1 MEEEYCDKTWIWR
14 SYMKKGWTLI
24 SMLLWLA
31 CVCRTG
37 SAAERVSIRELHESI
52 EQEPR
57 WTASYEAYKREIE
70 VDIPIDIPEVNAVPI
85 VQVSGYY
92 AVDQEGC
99 LTRDGTKLNKIGN
112 DGFDI
117 YEEDGLMTYLSTTD
131 VTGEIKAASFEQDK
145 TVLFLAYYNSPS
157 NLRTHKVKYDSK
169 VYYPYEVD
177 ADKIYAENN
186 TQSAA
191 AAKAYLERVLGYF
204 YPESD
209 NSIALRYLEVRSRGH
224 KVKGLD
230 DYNLG
235 DYAKDYPMGTY
246 ALNFCQTI
254 QGIPVYHDVGWR
266 LDTTGNAPHEL
277 IKDAWKKTE
286 PIMGISDNYFEFM
299 DDNSFEMLVRW
310 VKEVGVIEE
319 DVPLAP
325 LSNIISSVEDEIQ
338 KGRIRKVY
346 ALRLGYGCYITEE
359 SPETYVLYP
368 TWICECDYMDDP
380 KWEIDEWAYNLEKGF
395 NKKYT
400 FKTFVINAQT
410 GEMDDPYLSKKE
422 QIFCPSIITWD
433 E

>member
-1 MEEEYCDKTWIWR
+1 
-14 SYMKKGWTLI
+14 MKKGWTLI

-230 DYNLG
+230 DYKLG
-235 DYAKDYPMGTY
+235 DYVKNYPMGTY
-246 ALNFCQTI
+246 ALSFCQTI
-254 QGIPVYHDVGWR
+254 RGIPVYHDVGWR

-286 PIMGISDNYFEFM
+286 PIMGISDNRFEFM
-299 DDNSFEMLVRW
+299 GDDSFEMLVRW

-325 LSNIISSVEDEIQ
+325 LSNIISSVEDEIK
-338 KGRIRKVY
+338 KGHIRKVY

-368 TWICECDYMDDP
+368 TWICECDYVDDP

>member
-1 MEEEYCDKTWIWR
+1 
-14 SYMKKGWTLI
+14 MKKIFAALCTLMI
-24 SMLLWLA
+24 VPTLA
-31 CVCRTG
+31 LASGDMVSVSELRQQV
-37 SAAERVSIRELHESI
+37 ERMG
-52 EQEPR
+52 R

-70 VDIPIDIPEVNAVPI
+70 VDIPIDMPEVDAVPI

-92 AVDQEGC
+92 AVDQEGR
-99 LTRDGTKLNKIGN
+99 LTRDGTKLNKIGY

-131 VTGEIKAASFEQDK
+131 VTGEINVSPFDK
-145 TVLFLAYYNSPS
+145 NKGVILLAYYNSPS

-177 ADKIYAENN
+177 ADEIYAEDNP
-186 TQSAA
+186 QSAA
-191 AAKAYLERVLGYF
+191 EAKACLERVLGYF
-204 YPESD
+204 YPKSE
-209 NSIALRYLEVRSRGH
+209 NSVALRHLEVRSRGH

-277 IKDAWKKTE
+277 INDAWKKTE
-286 PIMGISDNYFEFM
+286 PIMGISDNRFEFM
-299 DDNSFEMLVRW
+299 GDDSFEMLVRW
-310 VKEVGVIEE
+310 VKEAGIIKE

-325 LSNIISSVEDEIQ
+325 LSSIISSIEDEIQ
-338 KGRIRKVY
+338 KGHIRNVY
-346 ALRLGYGCYITEE
+346 ALRLGYGCYITNE

-368 TWICECDYMDDP
+368 TWICECDYVDDP

-395 NKKYT
+395 NKKYS
-400 FKTFVINAQT
+400 FKTLVINAQT
-410 GEMDDPYLSKKE
+410 GKMDDPYLSKKE
-422 QIFCPSIITWD
+422 QIFCPTIITWED
-433 E
+433 TQ

>member
-1 MEEEYCDKTWIWR
+1 
-14 SYMKKGWTLI
+14 MKKMWFVLCVLLLVPTLA
-24 SMLLWLA
+24 LA
-31 CVCRTG
+31 NSDMVSVSELRQQV
-37 SAAERVSIRELHESI
+37 ERMG
-52 EQEPR
+52 R

-92 AVDQEGC
+92 AVDQEGR
-99 LTRDGTKLNKIGN
+99 LTRDGTKLNKIGY

-117 YEEDGLMTYLSTTD
+117 YEEDGLLMYLGTTCAN
-131 VTGEIKAASFEQDK
+131 GEIKAASFEQDK

-157 NLRTHKVKYDSK
+157 NLRTHKVKYDTE

-177 ADKIYAENN
+177 ADKIYAEDNP
-186 TQSAA
+186 QSAA
-191 AAKAYLERVLGYF
+191 EAKACLERVLGYF
-204 YPESD
+204 YPKSE
-209 NSIALRYLEVRSRGH
+209 NSVALRHLEVRSRGH

-277 IKDAWKKTE
+277 INDAWKKTE
-286 PIMGISDNYFEFM
+286 PIMGISDNRFEFM
-299 DDNSFEMLVRW
+299 GDDSLEMLVRW
-310 VKEVGVIEE
+310 VKEAGIIKE

-325 LSNIISSVEDEIQ
+325 LSSIISSIEDEIQ
-338 KGRIRKVY
+338 KGHIRNVY
-346 ALRLGYGCYITEE
+346 ALRLGYGCYITNE

-368 TWICECDYMDDP
+368 TWICECDYVDDP

-395 NKKYT
+395 NKKYS
-400 FKTFVINAQT
+400 FKTLVINAQT
-410 GEMDDPYLSKKE
+410 GKMDDPYLSKKE
-422 QIFCPSIITWD
+422 QIFCPTIITWED
-433 E
+433 TQ

>member
-1 MEEEYCDKTWIWR
+1 
-14 SYMKKGWTLI
+14 MKKIFAAFCTLMI
-24 SMLLWLA
+24 VPTLA
-31 CVCRTG
+31 LANSDMVSVSELRQQV
-37 SAAERVSIRELHESI
+37 ERMG
-52 EQEPR
+52 R

-70 VDIPIDIPEVNAVPI
+70 VDIPIDIPEVDAVPI

-92 AVDQEGC
+92 AVDQEGR
-99 LTRDGTKLNKIGN
+99 LTRDGTKLNRIGY

-117 YEEDGLMTYLSTTD
+117 YEEDGLMTYLGTID
-131 VTGEIKAASFEQDK
+131 ADGEIKAASFEQDK

-169 VYYPYEVD
+169 VYYPYEVE

-277 IKDAWKKTE
+277 INDAWKKTE
-286 PIMGISDNYFEFM
+286 PIMGISDNRFEFM
-299 DDNSFEMLVRW
+299 GDDSFEMLVRW
-310 VKEVGVIEE
+310 VKEAGIIKE

-422 QIFCPSIITWD
+422 QIFCPTIITWED
-433 E
+433 AQ

>member
-1 MEEEYCDKTWIWR
+1 
-14 SYMKKGWTLI
+14 MKKIFAALCTLMI
-24 SMLLWLA
+24 VPTLVLA
-31 CVCRTG
+31 SG
-37 SAAERVSIRELHESI
+37 DMVSVSELRQQVEAMG
-52 EQEPR
+52 R

-70 VDIPIDIPEVNAVPI
+70 VDIPIDMPEVDAVPI

-92 AVDQEGC
+92 AVDQEGR
-99 LTRDGTKLNKIGN
+99 LTRDGTKLNKIGY

-117 YEEDGLMTYLSTTD
+117 YEEDGLLMYLGTTCAN
-131 VTGEIKAASFEQDK
+131 GEIKAASFEQDK

-157 NLRTHKVKYDSK
+157 NLRTHKVKYDTE

-177 ADKIYAENN
+177 ADKIYAEDNP
-186 TQSAA
+186 QSAA
-191 AAKAYLERVLGYF
+191 EAKACLERVLGYF
-204 YPESD
+204 YPKSE
-209 NSIALRYLEVRSRGH
+209 NSVALRHLEVRSRGH

-277 IKDAWKKTE
+277 INDAWKKTE
-286 PIMGISDNYFEFM
+286 PIMGISDNRFEFM
-299 DDNSFEMLVRW
+299 GDDSFEMLVRW

-325 LSNIISSVEDEIQ
+325 LSNIISSIEDEIQ
-338 KGRIRKVY
+338 KGHIRNVY

-368 TWICECDYMDDP
+368 TWICECDYVDDP

-395 NKKYT
+395 NKKYS
-400 FKTFVINAQT
+400 FKTLVINAQT
-410 GEMDDPYLSKKE
+410 GKMDDPYLSKKE
-422 QIFCPSIITWD
+422 QIFCPTIITWED
-433 E
+433 TQ

>member
-1 MEEEYCDKTWIWR
+1 
-14 SYMKKGWTLI
+14 MKKILFALCTLV
-24 SMLLWLA
+24 LVPTLA
-31 CVCRTG
+31 LASG
-37 SAAERVSIRELHESI
+37 DMVSISELRQQVEAMG
-52 EQEPR
+52 R
-57 WTASYEAYKREIE
+57 WTASYEAYKRKIE
-70 VDIPIDIPEVNAVPI
+70 VDIPIDIPEVDAVPI

-92 AVDQEGC
+92 AVDQEGR
-99 LTRDGTKLNKIGN
+99 LTRDGTKLNRIGY

-131 VTGEIKAASFEQDK
+131 VTGEINVSPFDK
-145 TVLFLAYYNSPS
+145 DKGVILLAYYNSPS

-177 ADKIYAENN
+177 ADEIYAEDNP
-186 TQSAA
+186 QSAA
-191 AAKAYLERVLGYF
+191 EAKAYLERILGYF

-246 ALNFCQTI
+246 ALSFCQTI

-277 IKDAWKKTE
+277 INDAWKKTE
-286 PIMGISDNYFEFM
+286 PIMGISDNRFEFM
-299 DDNSFEMLVRW
+299 GDDSFEMLVRW
-310 VKEVGVIEE
+310 VKEAGIIKE

-325 LSNIISSVEDEIQ
+325 LSSIISSIEDEIQ

-395 NKKYT
+395 NKKYS
-400 FKTFVINAQT
+400 FKTLVINAQT

-422 QIFCPSIITWD
+422 QIFCPTIITWED
-433 E
+433 AQ

>member
-1 MEEEYCDKTWIWR
+1 MSANRDLGGCTVRKILF
-14 SYMKKGWTLI
+14 TLCI
-24 SMLLWLA
+24 LLLVPTMA
-31 CVCRTG
+31 TA
-37 SAAERVSIRELHESI
+37 STDMVSISELRQQVETMG
-52 EQEPR
+52 R
-57 WTASYEAYKREIE
+57 WTQIYEAYGRTIE
-70 VDIPIDIPEVNAVPI
+70 VDIPIIVPEVDAVPI

-99 LTRDGTKLNKIGN
+99 LTRDGTKLNKIGY

-117 YEEDGLMTYLSTTD
+117 YEEDGLMKYLGTTD
-131 VTGEIKAASFEQDK
+131 TSGKINVSPFDK
-145 TVLFLAYYNSPS
+145 DKGVILLAYYNSPS
-157 NLRTHKVKYDSK
+157 NLRTHKVEYDSK

-177 ADKIYAENN
+177 ADEIYAEDNP
-186 TQSAA
+186 QSAA

-209 NSIALRYLEVRSRGH
+209 NSIALRYLEMRSRGH

-235 DYAKDYPMGTY
+235 EYAKDYPMGTY
-246 ALNFCQTI
+246 ALSFCQTI
-254 QGIPVYHDVGWR
+254 HGIPVYHDVGDR
-266 LDTTGNAPHEL
+266 LDLTGSAPHEL
-277 IKDAWKKTE
+277 INDAWKKTE
-286 PIMGISDNYFEFM
+286 PIMGISDNRFEFM
-299 DDNSFEMLVRW
+299 GDDSFEMLVRW
-310 VKEVGVIEE
+310 VKEAGIIKE

-325 LSNIISSVEDEIQ
+325 LSSIISSIEDEIQ
-338 KGRIRKVY
+338 KGHIRNVY
-346 ALRLGYGCYITEE
+346 ALRLGYGCYITNE

-422 QIFCPSIITWD
+422 QIFCPTIITWED
-433 E
+433 AQ

>member
-1 MEEEYCDKTWIWR
+1 
-14 SYMKKGWTLI
+14 MKKIFAALCTLMI
-24 SMLLWLA
+24 VPTLA
-31 CVCRTG
+31 LASGDMVSVSELRQQV
-37 SAAERVSIRELHESI
+37 ERMG
-52 EQEPR
+52 R

-70 VDIPIDIPEVNAVPI
+70 VDIPIDMPEVDAVPI

-92 AVDQEGC
+92 AVDQEGR
-99 LTRDGTKLNKIGN
+99 LTRDGTKLNKIGY

-131 VTGEIKAASFEQDK
+131 VTGEINVSPFDK
-145 TVLFLAYYNSPS
+145 NKGVILLAYYNSPS

-177 ADKIYAENN
+177 ADEIYAEDNP
-186 TQSAA
+186 QSAA
-191 AAKAYLERVLGYF
+191 EAKACLERVLGYF
-204 YPESD
+204 YPKSE
-209 NSIALRYLEVRSRGH
+209 NSVALRHLEVRSRGH

-277 IKDAWKKTE
+277 INDAWKKTE
-286 PIMGISDNYFEFM
+286 PIMGISDNRFEFM
-299 DDNSFEMLVRW
+299 GDDSFEMLVRW

-338 KGRIRKVY
+338 KGHIRNVY
-346 ALRLGYGCYITEE
+346 ALRLGYGCYITNE

-368 TWICECDYMDDP
+368 TWICECDYVDDP

-395 NKKYT
+395 NKKYS
-400 FKTFVINAQT
+400 FKTLVINAQT
-410 GEMDDPYLSKKE
+410 GKMDDPYLSKKE
-422 QIFCPSIITWD
+422 QIFCPTIITWED
-433 E
+433 TQ

>member
-1 MEEEYCDKTWIWR
+1 
-14 SYMKKGWTLI
+14 MKKIFAALCTLMI
-24 SMLLWLA
+24 VPTLA
-31 CVCRTG
+31 LASGDMVSVSELRQQV
-37 SAAERVSIRELHESI
+37 ERMG
-52 EQEPR
+52 R

-70 VDIPIDIPEVNAVPI
+70 VDIPIDMPEVDAVPI

-92 AVDQEGC
+92 AVDQEGR
-99 LTRDGTKLNKIGN
+99 LTRDGTKLNKIGY

-277 IKDAWKKTE
+277 INDAWKKTE
-286 PIMGISDNYFEFM
+286 PIMGISDNRFEFM
-299 DDNSFEMLVRW
+299 GDDSFEMLVRW

>member
-1 MEEEYCDKTWIWR
+1 
-14 SYMKKGWTLI
+14 MKKILFALCVLMIVPTLV
-24 SMLLWLA
+24 LA
-31 CVCRTG
+31 NSDMVSVSELRQQV
-37 SAAERVSIRELHESI
+37 ERMG
-52 EQEPR
+52 R

-92 AVDQEGC
+92 AVDQEGR

-117 YEEDGLMTYLSTTD
+117 YEEDGLITYLGTID
-131 VTGEIKAASFEQDK
+131 ADGEIKAASFEQDK

-177 ADKIYAENN
+177 ADEIYAEDNP
-186 TQSAA
+186 QSAA

-209 NSIALRYLEVRSRGH
+209 NSIALRHLEVRSRGH

-277 IKDAWKKTE
+277 INDAWKKTE
-286 PIMGISDNYFEFM
+286 PIMGISDNRFEFM
-299 DDNSFEMLVRW
+299 GDDSFEMLVRW

-325 LSNIISSVEDEIQ
+325 LSNIISSVEDEIK
-338 KGRIRKVY
+338 KGHIRKVY

-395 NKKYT
+395 NKKYS
-400 FKTFVINAQT
+400 FKTLVINAQT

-422 QIFCPSIITWD
+422 QIFCPTIITWED
-433 E
+433 AQ

>member
-1 MEEEYCDKTWIWR
+1 
-14 SYMKKGWTLI
+14 MKKIFAALCTLMI
-24 SMLLWLA
+24 VPTLA
-31 CVCRTG
+31 LASGDMVSVSELRQQV
-37 SAAERVSIRELHESI
+37 ERMG
-52 EQEPR
+52 R
-57 WTASYEAYKREIE
+57 WTASYEAYKRKIE
-70 VDIPIDIPEVNAVPI
+70 VDIPIDMLEVDAVPI

-92 AVDQEGC
+92 AVDQEGR
-99 LTRDGTKLNKIGN
+99 LTRDGTKLNKIGY

-131 VTGEIKAASFEQDK
+131 VTGEINVSPFDK
-145 TVLFLAYYNSPS
+145 NKGVILLAYYNSPS

-177 ADKIYAENN
+177 ADEIYAEDNP
-186 TQSAA
+186 QSAA

-204 YPESD
+204 YPESE

-235 DYAKDYPMGTY
+235 EYAKDYPMGTY
-246 ALNFCQTI
+246 ALSFCQTI
-254 QGIPVYHDVGWR
+254 QGIPVYHDVGRR

-277 IKDAWKKTE
+277 IDDAWEKSE
-286 PIMGISDNYFEFM
+286 PIMRISDNRFEFM
-299 DDNSFEMLVRW
+299 GDDSFEMLVRW

-325 LSNIISSVEDEIQ
+325 LSNIISSVEDEIK
-338 KGRIRKVY
+338 KGHIRKVY

-368 TWICECDYMDDP
+368 TWICDCDYIGDP
-380 KWEIDEWAYNLEKGF
+380 KEKINVSAYNIEKDF

-400 FKTFVINAQT
+400 FKTLVINAQT

-422 QIFCPSIITWD
+422 QIFCPTIITWED
-433 E
+433 AQ

>member
-1 MEEEYCDKTWIWR
+1 
-14 SYMKKGWTLI
+14 MKKGWTLI

-70 VDIPIDIPEVNAVPI
+70 VDIPIDIPEVDAVPI

-92 AVDQEGC
+92 AVDQEGR
-99 LTRDGTKLNKIGN
+99 LTRDGTKLNKIGY

-117 YEEDGLMTYLSTTD
+117 YEEDGLMTYLGTID
-131 VTGEIKAASFEQDK
+131 ADGEIKAASFEQDK

-157 NLRTHKVKYDSK
+157 NLRTHKVKYDTE

-177 ADKIYAENN
+177 ADKIYAEDNP
-186 TQSAA
+186 QSATE
-191 AAKAYLERVLGYF
+191 AKAYLERVLGYF
-204 YPESD
+204 YPKSE
-209 NSIALRYLEVRSRGH
+209 NSVALRHLEVRSRGH

-230 DYNLG
+230 DYKLG
-235 DYAKDYPMGTY
+235 DYVKNYPMGTY

-277 IKDAWKKTE
+277 INDAWKKTE
-286 PIMGISDNYFEFM
+286 PIMGISDNRFEFM
-299 DDNSFEMLVRW
+299 GDDSFEMLVRW

-325 LSNIISSVEDEIQ
+325 LSNIISSVEDEIK
-338 KGRIRKVY
+338 KGHIRKVY

-395 NKKYT
+395 NKKYS
-400 FKTFVINAQT
+400 FKTLVINAQT

-422 QIFCPSIITWD
+422 QIFCPTIITWED
-433 E
+433 AQ

>member
-1 MEEEYCDKTWIWR
+1 
-14 SYMKKGWTLI
+14 MKKIFAALCTLMI
-24 SMLLWLA
+24 VPTLA
-31 CVCRTG
+31 LASG
-37 SAAERVSIRELHESI
+37 DMVSVSELRQQVETMG
-52 EQEPR
+52 R
-57 WTASYEAYKREIE
+57 WTASYEAYKRKIE
-70 VDIPIDIPEVNAVPI
+70 VDIPIDIPEVDAVPI

-92 AVDQEGC
+92 AVDQEGR
-99 LTRDGTKLNKIGN
+99 LTRDGTKLNRIGY

-131 VTGEIKAASFEQDK
+131 VTGEINVSPFDK
-145 TVLFLAYYNSPS
+145 NKGVILLAYYNSPS

-177 ADKIYAENN
+177 ADEIYAEDNP
-186 TQSAA
+186 QSAA

-254 QGIPVYHDVGWR
+254 QGIPVYHDVGDR
-266 LDTTGNAPHEL
+266 LDLTGSAPHEL
-277 IKDAWKKTE
+277 IKDAWKRIE
-286 PIMGISDNYFEFM
+286 PIMGISDNRFEFM
-299 DDNSFEMLVRW
+299 GDDSFEMLVRW
-310 VKEVGVIEE
+310 VKEVGITKE

-325 LSNIISSVEDEIQ
+325 LSSIISSIEDEIQ
-338 KGRIRKVY
+338 KGHIRNVY
-346 ALRLGYGCYITEE
+346 ALRLGYGCYITNE

-368 TWICECDYMDDP
+368 TWICDCDYIGDP
-380 KWEIDEWAYNLEKGF
+380 KEKINVSAYNIEKDF
-395 NKKYT
+395 NKKYS
-400 FKTFVINAQT
+400 FKTLVINAQT
-410 GEMDDPYLSKKE
+410 GKMDDPYLSKKE
-422 QIFCPSIITWD
+422 QIFCPTIITW
-433 E
+433 ENTQ

>member
-1 MEEEYCDKTWIWR
+1 
-14 SYMKKGWTLI
+14 MKKMWFVLCVLLLVPTLA
-24 SMLLWLA
+24 LA
-31 CVCRTG
+31 NSDMVSVSELRQQV
-37 SAAERVSIRELHESI
+37 ERMG
-52 EQEPR
+52 R

-92 AVDQEGC
+92 AVDQEGR
-99 LTRDGTKLNKIGN
+99 LTRDGTKLNKIGY

-117 YEEDGLMTYLSTTD
+117 YEEDGLLMYLGTTCAN
-131 VTGEIKAASFEQDK
+131 GEIKAASFEQDK

-157 NLRTHKVKYDSK
+157 NLRTHKVKYDTE

-177 ADKIYAENN
+177 ADKIYAEDNP
-186 TQSAA
+186 QSATE
-191 AAKAYLERVLGYF
+191 AKAYLERVLGYF
-204 YPESD
+204 YPKSE
-209 NSIALRYLEVRSRGH
+209 NSVALRHLEVRSRGH

-246 ALNFCQTI
+246 ALSFCQTI

-286 PIMGISDNYFEFM
+286 PIMGISDNRFEFM

-395 NKKYT
+395 NKKYS
-400 FKTFVINAQT
+400 FKTLVINAQT

-422 QIFCPSIITWD
+422 QIFCPTIITWED
-433 E
+433 AQ

>member
-1 MEEEYCDKTWIWR
+1 MRKITFLFCVLMIVP
-14 SYMKKGWTLI
+14 TLV
-24 SMLLWLA
+24 LA
-31 CVCRTG
+31 SG
-37 SAAERVSIRELHESI
+37 DMVSISELCQQVEAMG
-52 EQEPR
+52 R

-85 VQVSGYY
+85 IQVSGYY
-92 AVDQEGC
+92 AVDQEGR
-99 LTRDGTKLNKIGN
+99 LTRDGTKLNKIGY

-131 VTGEIKAASFEQDK
+131 VTGEINVSPFDK
-145 TVLFLAYYNSPS
+145 NKGVILLAYYNSPS

-177 ADKIYAENN
+177 ADEIYAEDNP
-186 TQSAA
+186 QSAA

-204 YPESD
+204 YPESE

-230 DYNLG
+230 DYKLG

-277 IKDAWKKTE
+277 INDAWKKTE
-286 PIMGISDNYFEFM
+286 PIMGISDNRFEFM
-299 DDNSFEMLVRW
+299 GDDSFEMLVRW
-310 VKEVGVIEE
+310 VKETGIIKE

-325 LSNIISSVEDEIQ
+325 LSSIISSVEDEIQ
-338 KGRIRKVY
+338 KGHIRKVY

-368 TWICECDYMDDP
+368 TWICECDYVDDP
-380 KWEIDEWAYNLEKGF
+380 KWEIDEWAYNIEKDF

-400 FKTFVINAQT
+400 FKTLVINAQT
-410 GEMDDPYLSKKE
+410 GKMDDPYLSKKE
-422 QIFCPSIITWD
+422 QIFCPTIITWED
-433 E
+433 TQ

>member
-1 MEEEYCDKTWIWR
+1 
-14 SYMKKGWTLI
+14 MKKIFAAFCTLMI
-24 SMLLWLA
+24 VPTLA
-31 CVCRTG
+31 LANSDMVSVSELRQQV
-37 SAAERVSIRELHESI
+37 ERMG
-52 EQEPR
+52 R

-70 VDIPIDIPEVNAVPI
+70 VDIPIDIPEVDAVPI

-92 AVDQEGC
+92 AVDQEGR
-99 LTRDGTKLNKIGN
+99 LTRDGTKLNRIGY

-117 YEEDGLMTYLSTTD
+117 YEEDGLLMYLGTTCAN
-131 VTGEIKAASFEQDK
+131 GEIKAASFEQDK
-145 TVLFLAYYNSPS
+145 SVLLLAYYNSPS

-191 AAKAYLERVLGYF
+191 AAKVYLERVLGYF
-204 YPESD
+204 YPKSD

-277 IKDAWKKTE
+277 INDAWKKTE
-286 PIMGISDNYFEFM
+286 PIMGISDNRFEFM
-299 DDNSFEMLVRW
+299 GDDSFEMLVRW
-310 VKEVGVIEE
+310 VKEAGIIKE

-422 QIFCPSIITWD
+422 QIFCPTIITWED
-433 E
+433 AQ

>member
-1 MEEEYCDKTWIWR
+1 
-14 SYMKKGWTLI
+14 MKKMWFALCALLLVPTLA
-24 SMLLWLA
+24 LA
-31 CVCRTG
+31 SG
-37 SAAERVSIRELHESI
+37 DMVSISELRQQVETM
-52 EQEPR
+52 ER
-57 WTASYEAYKREIE
+57 WTASYEAYKRKIE
-70 VDIPIDIPEVNAVPI
+70 VDIPIDMPKVDAVPI
-85 VQVSGYY
+85 VQVSGYH

-99 LTRDGTKLNKIGN
+99 LTRDGTKLNKTGY

-117 YEEDGLMTYLSTTD
+117 YEEDGLMTYLGTTCAN
-131 VTGEIKAASFEQDK
+131 GEIKAASFEQDK

-157 NLRTHKVKYDSK
+157 NLRTHKVKYDTE

-177 ADKIYAENN
+177 ADKIYAEDNP
-186 TQSAA
+186 QSATE
-191 AAKAYLERVLGYF
+191 AKAYLERVLGYF
-204 YPESD
+204 YPKSE
-209 NSIALRYLEVRSRGH
+209 NSVALRHLEVRSRGH

-230 DYNLG
+230 DYKLG
-235 DYAKDYPMGTY
+235 DYVKNYPMGTY
-246 ALNFCQTI
+246 ALSFCQTI
-254 QGIPVYHDVGWR
+254 QGIPVYHDVGER
-266 LDTTGNAPHEL
+266 LDTTGYNNAPEGL
-277 IKDAWKKTE
+277 IDDAWGKSE
-286 PIMGISDNYFEFM
+286 PIMCISDNYFEFM

-319 DVPLAP
+319 DVPFAP

-395 NKKYT
+395 NKKYS
-400 FKTFVINAQT
+400 FKTLVINAQT

-422 QIFCPSIITWD
+422 QIFCPTIITWED
-433 E
+433 AQ

>member
-1 MEEEYCDKTWIWR
+1 
-14 SYMKKGWTLI
+14 MKKILFALCALLLVPTLA
-24 SMLLWLA
+24 LA
-31 CVCRTG
+31 NSDMVSVSELRQQV
-37 SAAERVSIRELHESI
+37 ERMG
-52 EQEPR
+52 R

-85 VQVSGYY
+85 IQVSGYY

-117 YEEDGLMTYLSTTD
+117 YEEDGLMTYLGTID
-131 VTGEIKAASFEQDK
+131 ADGEIKAASFEQDK
-145 TVLFLAYYNSPS
+145 SVLLLAYYNSPS

-246 ALNFCQTI
+246 ALSFCQTI
-254 QGIPVYHDVGWR
+254 HGIPVYHDVGDR

-286 PIMGISDNYFEFM
+286 PIMGISDNRFEFM
-299 DDNSFEMLVRW
+299 GDDSFEMLVRW

-325 LSNIISSVEDEIQ
+325 LSNIISSVEDEIK
-338 KGRIRKVY
+338 KGHIRKVY

-368 TWICECDYMDDP
+368 TWICDCDYIGDP
-380 KWEIDEWAYNLEKGF
+380 KEKINVSAYNIEKDF

-400 FKTFVINAQT
+400 FKTLVINAQT

-422 QIFCPSIITWD
+422 QIFCPTIITWED
-433 E
+433 AQ

>member
-1 MEEEYCDKTWIWR
+1 
-14 SYMKKGWTLI
+14 MKKGWTLI

-277 IKDAWKKTE
+277 IKDAWKKT
-286 PIMGISDNYFEFM
+286 G
-299 DDNSFEMLVRW
+299 
-310 VKEVGVIEE
+310 
-319 DVPLAP
+319 
-325 LSNIISSVEDEIQ
+325 
-338 KGRIRKVY
+338 
-346 ALRLGYGCYITEE
+346 
-359 SPETYVLYP
+359 
-368 TWICECDYMDDP
+368 
-380 KWEIDEWAYNLEKGF
+380 
-395 NKKYT
+395 
-400 FKTFVINAQT
+400 
-410 GEMDDPYLSKKE
+410 
-422 QIFCPSIITWD
+422 
-433 E
+433 

>member
-1 MEEEYCDKTWIWR
+1 
-14 SYMKKGWTLI
+14 MKKILFALCVLLLVPTLA
-24 SMLLWLA
+24 LA
-31 CVCRTG
+31 NSDMVSVSELRQQV
-37 SAAERVSIRELHESI
+37 ERMG
-52 EQEPR
+52 R

-92 AVDQEGC
+92 AVDQEGR

-117 YEEDGLMTYLSTTD
+117 YEEDGLMTYLGTID
-131 VTGEIKAASFEQDK
+131 ADGEIKAASFEQDK

-177 ADKIYAENN
+177 ADKIYAEDNP
-186 TQSAA
+186 QSAA

-230 DYNLG
+230 DYKLG
-235 DYAKDYPMGTY
+235 DYVKNYPMGTY
-246 ALNFCQTI
+246 ALSFCQTI

-277 IKDAWKKTE
+277 INDAWKKTE
-286 PIMGISDNYFEFM
+286 PIMGISDNRFEFM
-299 DDNSFEMLVRW
+299 GDDSFEMLVRW

-325 LSNIISSVEDEIQ
+325 LSNIISSVEDEIK
-338 KGRIRKVY
+338 KGHIRKVY

-395 NKKYT
+395 NKKYS
-400 FKTFVINAQT
+400 FKTLVINAQT

-422 QIFCPSIITWD
+422 QIFCPTIITWED
-433 E
+433 AQ

>member
-1 MEEEYCDKTWIWR
+1 
-14 SYMKKGWTLI
+14 MKKGWALI
-24 SMLLWLA
+24 SMLLWL
-31 CVCRTG
+31 VCICQTG
-37 SAAERVSIRELHESI
+37 SAKERVSIRELYESI

-57 WTASYEAYKREIE
+57 WSASYEAYKRKIE
-70 VDIPIDIPEVNAVPI
+70 VDIPIDMPEVDAVPI

-92 AVDQEGC
+92 AVDQEGR
-99 LTRDGTKLNKIGN
+99 LTRDGTKLNKIGY

-117 YEEDGLMTYLSTTD
+117 YEEDGLLMYLGTTCAN
-131 VTGEIKAASFEQDK
+131 GEIKAASFEQDK

-157 NLRTHKVKYDSK
+157 NLRTHKVKYDTE

-177 ADKIYAENN
+177 ADKIYAEDNP
-186 TQSAA
+186 QSAA
-191 AAKAYLERVLGYF
+191 EAKACLERVLGYF
-204 YPESD
+204 YPKSE
-209 NSIALRYLEVRSRGH
+209 NSVALRHLEVRSRGH

-277 IKDAWKKTE
+277 INDAWKKTE
-286 PIMGISDNYFEFM
+286 PIMGISDNRFEFM
-299 DDNSFEMLVRW
+299 GDDSFEMLVRW

-325 LSNIISSVEDEIQ
+325 LSNIISSIEDEIQ
-338 KGRIRKVY
+338 KGHIRNVY

-368 TWICECDYMDDP
+368 TWICECDYVDDP

-395 NKKYT
+395 NKKYS
-400 FKTFVINAQT
+400 FKTLVINAQT
-410 GEMDDPYLSKKE
+410 GKMDDPYLSKKE
-422 QIFCPSIITWD
+422 QIFCPTIITWED
-433 E
+433 TQ

>member
-1 MEEEYCDKTWIWR
+1 
-14 SYMKKGWTLI
+14 MKKILFALCVLLLVPTLA
-24 SMLLWLA
+24 LA
-31 CVCRTG
+31 N
-37 SAAERVSIRELHESI
+37 SDMVSVSELRQQVETMG
-52 EQEPR
+52 R
-57 WTASYEAYKREIE
+57 WTASYEAYKRKIE
-70 VDIPIDIPEVNAVPI
+70 VDIPIDIPEVDAVPI

-92 AVDQEGC
+92 AVDQEGR
-99 LTRDGTKLNKIGN
+99 LTRDGTKLNKIGY

-117 YEEDGLMTYLSTTD
+117 YEEDGLLMYLGTTCAN
-131 VTGEIKAASFEQDK
+131 GEIKAASFEQDK

-157 NLRTHKVKYDSK
+157 NLRTHKVKYDTE

-177 ADKIYAENN
+177 ADKIYAEDNP
-186 TQSAA
+186 QSAA
-191 AAKAYLERVLGYF
+191 EAKACLERVLGYF
-204 YPESD
+204 YPKSE
-209 NSIALRYLEVRSRGH
+209 NSVALRHLEVRSRGH

-277 IKDAWKKTE
+277 INDAWKKTE
-286 PIMGISDNYFEFM
+286 PIMGISDNRFEFM
-299 DDNSFEMLVRW
+299 GDDSFEMLVRW

-325 LSNIISSVEDEIQ
+325 LSNIISSVEDEIK
-338 KGRIRKVY
+338 KGHIRKVY
-346 ALRLGYGCYITEE
+346 ALRLGYGCYITEK

-395 NKKYT
+395 NKKYS
-400 FKTFVINAQT
+400 FKTLVINAQT

-422 QIFCPSIITWD
+422 QIFCPTIITWED
-433 E
+433 AQ

>member
-1 MEEEYCDKTWIWR
+1 
-14 SYMKKGWTLI
+14 MKKIFAAFCTLMI
-24 SMLLWLA
+24 VPTLA
-31 CVCRTG
+31 LANSDMVSVSELRQQV
-37 SAAERVSIRELHESI
+37 ERMG
-52 EQEPR
+52 R

-70 VDIPIDIPEVNAVPI
+70 VDIPIDIPEVDAVPI

-92 AVDQEGC
+92 AVDQEGR
-99 LTRDGTKLNKIGN
+99 LTRDGTKLNRIGY

-117 YEEDGLMTYLSTTD
+117 YEEDGLMTYLGTID
-131 VTGEIKAASFEQDK
+131 ADGEIKAASFEQDK

-277 IKDAWKKTE
+277 INDAWKKTE
-286 PIMGISDNYFEFM
+286 PIMGISDNRFEFM
-299 DDNSFEMLVRW
+299 GDDSFEMLVRW
-310 VKEVGVIEE
+310 VKEAGIIKE

-422 QIFCPSIITWD
+422 QIFCPTIITWED
-433 E
+433 AQ

>member
-1 MEEEYCDKTWIWR
+1 
-14 SYMKKGWTLI
+14 MKKGWTLI

-359 SPETYVLYP
+359 QPETYVLYP

>member
-1 MEEEYCDKTWIWR
+1 MRKITFLFCVLMIVP
-14 SYMKKGWTLI
+14 TLV
-24 SMLLWLA
+24 LA
-31 CVCRTG
+31 SG
-37 SAAERVSIRELHESI
+37 DMVSVSELRQQVEAMG
-52 EQEPR
+52 R

-70 VDIPIDIPEVNAVPI
+70 VDIPIDMPEVDAVPI

-92 AVDQEGC
+92 AVDQEGR
-99 LTRDGTKLNKIGN
+99 LTRDGTKLNKIGY

-117 YEEDGLMTYLSTTD
+117 YEEDGLLMYLGTTCAN
-131 VTGEIKAASFEQDK
+131 GEIKAASFEQDK

-157 NLRTHKVKYDSK
+157 NLRTHKVKYDTE

-177 ADKIYAENN
+177 ADKIYAEDNP
-186 TQSAA
+186 QSAA
-191 AAKAYLERVLGYF
+191 EAKACLERVLGYF
-204 YPESD
+204 YPKSE
-209 NSIALRYLEVRSRGH
+209 NSVALRHLEVRSRGH

-277 IKDAWKKTE
+277 INDAWKKTE
-286 PIMGISDNYFEFM
+286 PIMGISDNRFEFM
-299 DDNSFEMLVRW
+299 GDDSFEMLVRW
-310 VKEVGVIEE
+310 VKEAGIIKE

-325 LSNIISSVEDEIQ
+325 LSSIISSIEDEIQ
-338 KGRIRKVY
+338 KGHIRNVY
-346 ALRLGYGCYITEE
+346 ALRLGYGCYITNE

-368 TWICECDYMDDP
+368 TWICECDYVDDP

-395 NKKYT
+395 NKKYS
-400 FKTFVINAQT
+400 FKTLVINAQT
-410 GEMDDPYLSKKE
+410 GKMDDPYLSKKE
-422 QIFCPSIITWD
+422 QIFCPTIITWED
-433 E
+433 TQ

>member
-1 MEEEYCDKTWIWR
+1 
-14 SYMKKGWTLI
+14 MKKMWFVLCALLLVPTLV
-24 SMLLWLA
+24 LA
-31 CVCRTG
+31 SG
-37 SAAERVSIRELHESI
+37 DMVSISELRQQVETMG
-52 EQEPR
+52 R
-57 WTASYEAYKREIE
+57 WTANYEAYKRKIE
-70 VDIPIDIPEVNAVPI
+70 VDIPIDIPEVDAVPI

-92 AVDQEGC
+92 AVDQEGR
-99 LTRDGTKLNKIGN
+99 LTRDGTKLNKIGY

-117 YEEDGLMTYLSTTD
+117 YEEDGLLMYLGTTCAN
-131 VTGEIKAASFEQDK
+131 GEIKAASFEQDK

-157 NLRTHKVKYDSK
+157 NLRTHKVKYDTE

-177 ADKIYAENN
+177 ADKIYAEDNP
-186 TQSAA
+186 QSAA
-191 AAKAYLERVLGYF
+191 EAKACLERVLGYF
-204 YPESD
+204 YPKSE
-209 NSIALRYLEVRSRGH
+209 NSVALRHLEVRSRGH

-277 IKDAWKKTE
+277 INDAWKKTE
-286 PIMGISDNYFEFM
+286 PIMGISDNRFEFM
-299 DDNSFEMLVRW
+299 GDDSFEMLVRW

-325 LSNIISSVEDEIQ
+325 LSNIISSIEDEIQ
-338 KGRIRKVY
+338 KGHIRNVY

-368 TWICECDYMDDP
+368 TWICECDYVDDP

-395 NKKYT
+395 NKKYS
-400 FKTFVINAQT
+400 FKTLVINAQT
-410 GEMDDPYLSKKE
+410 GKMDDPYLSKKE
-422 QIFCPSIITWD
+422 QIFCPTIITWED
-433 E
+433 TQ